1 MGAVSAVR
9 FRRMGPLQ
17 TDPSARHPSGG
28 QAQRGRA
35 EGEDRLIGFV
45 VDDRY
50 RLAARVGAGG
60 MGVVYRA
67 EHRYTGEVVAIK
79 LLVGDARGGASWD
92 EIRRRFLKEPH
103 LLALAR
109 HPNVPR
115 VIDAGVAGVQ
125 PYLVTEYVEGEDLQS
140 RVDGHG
146 TLAVAETLAILKQ
159 AAGALDA
166 AHERGIVH
174 RDVKPANVLI
184 RSDGHVFLTDFGVAK
199 DTAWNAGTVMFIGTT
214 YYAAPEQITL
224 DAVVDGR
231 ADVYALGAVMFHCLT
246 GRPPFEGSSPYEVMQ
261 KHVREAVPAASLT
274 RPGLPAPLDAVI
286 ARALAK
292 DPADRQS
299 SCDELVA
306 QAAAATGTDLGAVR
320 VPAPDAARV
329 TAAGHGARRP
339 ARTYPYATPAR
350 TRTAP
355 TGSPPARRS
364 SPRAS
369 RRAWRRPVA
378 TAALALAIAVLLG
391 GVFAVDLGG
400 GDGRQAGRGTVAHPK
415 HAAPAPDTSG
425 FTGDAGKLAGIFPDQ
440 ISAANC
446 RAEPDT
452 DYPEALALIRCSA
465 DAGRIEA
472 YYELWPSQATMNQ
485 LLDDNS
491 SGLNVY
497 SAGVWT
503 DAGGTPQGRI
513 DRFVVG
519 LFDPRNVILWS
530 YRAHNATIWAQST
543 LSQDELLAWWRTTA
557 PRVTVQSQI

>member
-1 MGAVSAVR
+1 M
-9 FRRMGPLQ
+9 
-17 TDPSARHPSGG
+17 
-28 QAQRGRA
+28 
-35 EGEDRLIGFV
+35 

-50 RLAARVGAGG
+50 RLVTRVGAGG

-125 PYLVTEYVEGEDLQS
+125 PYIVTEYVDGEDLQ
-140 RVDGHG
+140 RRLDAHG
-146 TLAVAETLAILKQ
+146 TLGVAETLAILNQ

-224 DAVVDGR
+224 DGVVDGR

-246 GRPPFEGSSPYEVMQ
+246 GCPPFEGSSPYEVMNS
-261 KHVREAVPAASLT
+261 HVREAAPSASLT
-274 RPGLPAPLDAVI
+274 RPGLPAPLDDVI

-292 DPADRQS
+292 DPADRHL
-299 SCDELVA
+299 SCAELVG
-306 QAAAATGTDLGAVR
+306 QAAAATGTDLR
-320 VPAPDAARV
+320 VVSVPPPKAAK
-329 TAAGHGARRP
+329 TSAAEPGARP
-339 ARTYPYATPAR
+339 VARTYAY
-350 TRTAP
+350 P
-355 TGSPPARRS
+355 TS
-364 SPRAS
+364 SPRPRSAPRNRVIEVPTEPRPVTLSS
-369 RRAWRRPVA
+369 RRAARRGWRQPVA
-378 TAALALAIAVLLG
+378 TALIALGIAAVLS

-400 GDGRQAGRGTVAHPK
+400 RAGRQAGRRPVTQTK

-425 FTGDAGKLAGIFPDQ
+425 FTGYAAKLASAFPDQ
-440 ISAANC
+440 ISSANC
-446 RAEPDT
+446 RAEPDA
-452 DYPEALALIRCSA
+452 DYPDALAMIRCSVH
-465 DAGRIEA
+465 AGQIEA
-472 YYELWPSQATMNQ
+472 YYELWPSQETMNR

-530 YRAHNATIWAQST
+530 YRALNATIWAQST
-543 LSQDELLAWWRTTA
+543 LSQDELLSWWRTTA
-557 PRVTVQSQI
+557 PRVAVQSQV